1 MHGALKG
8 GLVDLPWT
16 RRDGLGLPWK
26 MEDEEEL
33 VYRGEGTTSLTVSSE
48 DFCSR
53 EISEFEKLSCLHIR
67 GGEMKTLHWLN
78 MNYSRS
84 FRLVSKV
91 VLIVHTDWCLHSPS
105 RTVRARG
112 SPAGDWNPSGLTQTL
127 GPSCRET
134 DVLMWGCEESLLLS
148 SLLTTSRAESVE
160 FTENVQKE

>member
-1 MHGALKG
+1 M
-8 GLVDLPWT
+8 
-16 RRDGLGLPWK
+16 
-26 MEDEEEL
+26 
-33 VYRGEGTTSLTVSSE
+33 TVNIPKIIYKINVTNWS
-48 DFCSR
+48 
-53 EISEFEKLSCLHIR
+53 ISEFEKLSCLHIR

-160 FTENVQKE
+160 FTENVRKEWLWKLPSCWHTGRDKGGKL